1 MLFPSLLIT
10 VISTSVAIHSS
21 AQGSVAMQSGQSV
34 SAGTSVAIDSEQ
46 NANAND
52 IGPVQC
58 QTTSSLYNGTGSV
71 SSLTSGGTATVYV
84 QEGSVDL
91 NVITTDADV
100 KIEGRT
106 QSSAPSVNVTT
117 GGGDVRVARAEGDT
131 NPILAK
137 VNLTVTEGLLE
148 GQALFVRGAFASLTH
163 KGVGDVIMESAD
175 TSVANLIKLGTG
187 GLTRA
192 YQNGV
197 KEALALLPVT
207 EKKVFVRA
215 SVRIG
220 YAYVD
225 RFYRLLPRFQARV
238 AEEAFD
244 EAARFTLE
252 MPEECL
258 EPCRLALSE
267 ATDGSGQL
275 APEEE

>member
-1 MLFPSLLIT
+1 MPGYQVPDLPLFDGSAPGGGQWVRFEEEIKRSRFIT
-10 VISTSVAIHSS
+10 TLARADSRERALALVECVRREFPDARHNCYAYAVGRPGDT
-21 AQGSVAMQSGQSV
+21 AQIGQSDD
-34 SAGTSVAIDSEQ
+34 GE
-46 NANAND
+46 
-52 IGPVQC
+52 PH
-58 QTTSSLYNGTGSV
+58 
-71 SSLTSGGTATVYV
+71 GTA
-84 QEGSVDL
+84 
-91 NVITTDADV
+91 
-100 KIEGRT
+100 GRPMLA
-106 QSSAPSVNVTT
+106 QLLYGGVGEVAAVTT
-117 GGGDVRVARAEGDT
+117 RYFGG
-131 NPILAK
+131 
-137 VNLTVTEGLLE
+137 
-148 GQALFVRGAFASLTH
+148 
-163 KGVGDVIMESAD
+163 
-175 TSVANLIKLGTG
+175 IKLGTG

-258 EPCRLALSE
+258 ELCRLALSE